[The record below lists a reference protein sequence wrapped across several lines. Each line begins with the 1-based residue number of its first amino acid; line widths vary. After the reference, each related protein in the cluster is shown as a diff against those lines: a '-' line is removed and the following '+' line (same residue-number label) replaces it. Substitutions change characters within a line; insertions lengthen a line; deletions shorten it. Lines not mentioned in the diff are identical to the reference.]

1 MTFLDMWVTE
11 SGQNNAGYSNEEY
24 DSLIAQAKS
33 EQDGEKR
40 TELLRKA
47 EDILMDDMAIIPIYY
62 YTNIVCANDNVKGY
76 VKSPLGSM
84 LFRQAY
90 VE

>member
-1 MTFLDMWVTE
+1 MTFLDMWVTG

-24 DSLIAQAKS
+24 DSLIAQAKA

-40 TELLRKA
+40 TELLRQA
-47 EDILMDDMAIIPIYY
+47 EDVLMGDMPIIPIYY
-62 YTNIVCANDNVKGY
+62 YTNVVCAKDNIKGF
-76 VKSPLGSM
+76 VKSPLGAM
-84 LFRQAY
+84 LFREAY